1 MTGETQDNNVW
12 PLPKFYFTVKFNSQD
27 KTISFQEISG
37 LGIETQPMEY
47 RHGDGKQFS
56 TIKMPGLTK
65 GGNIILKKGV
75 LVKDNN
81 FFNWYDAIKMNTI
94 KRETVTIQLLDEGG
108 KLIMTWRLTNAW
120 PTKISSPDLKS
131 DANEVTI
138 ETLELA
144 HEGLTTELET

>member
-1 MTGETQDNNVW
+1 
-12 PLPKFYFTVKFNSQD
+12 
-27 KTISFQEISG
+27 
-37 LGIETQPMEY
+37 MEY

>member
-12 PLPKFYFTVKFNSQD
+12 PLPKFYFTVKFGSQD

-37 LGIETQPMEY
+37 LGTDTQPMEY

-81 FFNWYDAIKMNTI
+81 FFNWYDAIKM
-94 KRETVTIQLLDEGG
+94 
-108 KLIMTWRLTNAW
+108 TWRLTNAW

>member
-1 MTGETQDNNVW
+1 
-12 PLPKFYFTVKFNSQD
+12 
-27 KTISFQEISG
+27 
-37 LGIETQPMEY
+37 MEY

-94 KRETVTIQLLDEGG
+94 KRETVTIQLLDEDRDVRVSTRR
-108 KLIMTWRLTNAW
+108 INDRA
-120 PTKISSPDLKS
+120 
-131 DANEVTI
+131 
-138 ETLELA
+138 
-144 HEGLTTELET
+144 